1 MNKTIYL
8 IVIFL
13 MGIAISCNNCNNENS
28 RVKKVE
34 LAKEDTFTV
43 KINRYEK
50 DLFSVRLK
58 NLNEDLIKLK
68 PKYSFFLDGDLKDS
82 TNVIQ
87 IKNYLTDPLI
97 NTLYDDCIKKYPD
110 LTDLEKQFTSAF
122 RYFKHY
128 YPKKKTPQVFT
139 YVSGMDSEMPVKYA
153 DSVMIVALDMYL
165 GASNKNYKMLS
176 LPVYRLYRFRKESIL
191 PDCMRAIAY
200 TLVDNSKENK
210 NFLDYILYEGK
221 ILYFLDATLPDI
233 PDSIKISYTSKQMD
247 WCTTNESN
255 VWSFIIDKKMLY
267 SSETTMI
274 MKLLSD
280 GPFTSVFSKQSP
292 PKVGVWVGWQIIRA
306 YMETNK
312 EVTLQELFINQD
324 SKVILSKSKYKP
336 KK

>member
-1 MNKTIYL
+1 M
-8 IVIFL
+8 
-13 MGIAISCNNCNNENS
+13 MGIAISCNKCNTKNS
-28 RVKKVE
+28 RVKKVD
-34 LAKEDTFTV
+34 LPKEDTFTV

-50 DLFSVRLK
+50 ELFGISLNNLKQDLK
-58 NLNEDLIKLK
+58 KLK
-68 PKYSFFLDGDLKDS
+68 PKYSFFLDGDLNDS
-82 TNVIQ
+82 TNIIQ

-97 NTLYDDCIKKYPD
+97 TKLYSDCIKKYPD
-110 LTDLEKQFTSAF
+110 VTDLEKQFTSAF

-128 YPKKKTPQVFT
+128 YPNKKTPEVFT
-139 YVSGMDSEMPVKYA
+139 YVSGMDAEMPVKYA
-153 DSVMIVALDMYL
+153 DSVMIIALDMYL
-165 GASNKNYKMLS
+165 GASNKNYKMLA
-176 LPVYRLYRFRKESIL
+176 LPAYKLYRLRKESIL

-221 ILYFLDATLPDI
+221 IMYFLDATLPDT
-233 PDSIKISYTSKQMD
+233 PDSIKTSYTSKQME

-280 GPFTSVFSKQSP
+280 GPFTAVFSKQSP
-292 PKVGVWVGWQIIRA
+292 PKVGIWVGWQIIRS
-306 YMETNK
+306 YMEANEK
-312 EVTLQELFINQD
+312 VTLPELFVNQD
-324 SKVILSKSKYKP
+324 SKTILSKSKYKP